1 MEIEVVAQAKDFPK
15 MFHQH
20 LQIVNPS
27 SEQQLINL
35 GNLELSLVVS
45 VVDNLD

>member
-1 MEIEVVAQAKDFPK
+1 MVAQAKDFPK

-20 LQIVNPS
+20 LQIANPS